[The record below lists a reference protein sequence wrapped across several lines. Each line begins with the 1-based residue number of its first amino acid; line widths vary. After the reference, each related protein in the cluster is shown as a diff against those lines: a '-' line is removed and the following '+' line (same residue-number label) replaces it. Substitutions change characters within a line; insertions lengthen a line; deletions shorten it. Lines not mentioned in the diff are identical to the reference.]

1 MGFVT
6 VLRTGLAYFLAH
18 EIKDLEDTHVI
29 RLERRNSESSGD
41 LSPLFNEVRLIF
53 FDLYIYEIY

>member
-29 RLERRNSESSGD
+29 RLERRSSESYGD
-41 LSPLFNEVRLIF
+41 LSSIFNEVRYKLV
-53 FDLYIYEIY
+53 LL